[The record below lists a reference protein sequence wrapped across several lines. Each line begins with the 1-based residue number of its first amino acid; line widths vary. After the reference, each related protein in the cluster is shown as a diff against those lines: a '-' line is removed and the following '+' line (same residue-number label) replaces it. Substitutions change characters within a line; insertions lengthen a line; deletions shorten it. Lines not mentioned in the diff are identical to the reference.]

1 MYLLKIFLP
10 VLVMN
15 SWYLKYSVVRNGLF
29 ADRSIYDKGKCI
41 PVQAV
46 EALRVAR
53 G

>member
-1 MYLLKIFLP
+1 MPLNVINLINFSYLLGLIK
-10 VLVMN
+10 
-15 SWYLKYSVVRNGLF
+15 KYKDNV
-29 ADRSIYDKGKCI
+29 I

>member
-1 MYLLKIFLP
+1 MFYKKFVDHHKI
-10 VLVMN
+10 
-15 SWYLKYSVVRNGLF
+15 YIR
-29 ADRSIYDKGKCI
+29 KGKDKTI